1 MSITIL
7 TGFVMATNYKITEMK
22 SKTPKEPMHYEKVSE
37 HREEMKRIAA
47 VEKELKRHESLGMD
61 KAHKGK

>member
-7 TGFVMATNYKITEMK
+7 TGFVMATNYTITAAK

>member
-7 TGFVMATNYKITEMK
+7 TGFVMATNFKITEAK
-22 SKTPKEPMHYEKVSE
+22 RPETKGGHYEKVSE
-37 HREEMKRIAA
+37 HRDEMKRIAA
-47 VEKELKRHESLGMD
+47 LEKELKRHESLGMD

>member
-1 MSITIL
+1 
-7 TGFVMATNYKITEMK
+7 MATRFTITPVK
-22 SKTPKEPMHYEKVSE
+22 QPVTKGGHYEKVSE

-47 VEKELKRHESLGMD
+47 VEKELKRHESQGLD

>member
-7 TGFVMATNYKITEMK
+7 TGFVMATNFVITASK
-22 SKTPKEPMHYEKVSE
+22 SKAPKEPMHYEKVSE

-47 VEKELKRHESLGMD
+47 VEKELKRHESQGLD

>member
-7 TGFVMATNYKITEMK
+7 TGFVMATNYTITAAK

-37 HREEMKRIAA
+37 HRQEMKRIAA
-47 VEKELKRHESLGMD
+47 VEKELKRHESLSMD